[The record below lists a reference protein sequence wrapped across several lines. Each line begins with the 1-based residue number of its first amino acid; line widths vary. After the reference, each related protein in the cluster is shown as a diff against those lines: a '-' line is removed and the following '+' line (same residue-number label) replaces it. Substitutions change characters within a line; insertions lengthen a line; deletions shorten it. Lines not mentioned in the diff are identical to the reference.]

1 MLLFI
6 SICLNVLLLLM
17 INSIIVMILMEE
29 ISVLL
34 IWFIEWLWFRLK
46 VNIVI
51 SMVISVVIIGLLR
64 NFVIGR
70 KVWFFGRIILV
81 IVCIVISII
90 GIREV

>member
-70 KVWFFGRIILV
+70 KVWFFGRIILA
-81 IVCIVISII
+81 IVCIAISII